1 MGETGQADRLPYAPG
16 GRAARGLAARRAL
29 KTFWRD
35 ERGATAIEYGLMV
48 ALIALALVGIMT
60 LLQGS
65 LKTSFQKIIT
75 TLNTS
80 NAQN

>member
-1 MGETGQADRLPYAPG
+1 M
-16 GRAARGLAARRAL
+16 AARSAL
-29 KTFWRD
+29 SRFWRD

-48 ALIALALVGIMT
+48 ALLALALVGIMT
-60 LLQGS
+60 SLQGS
-65 LKTSFQKIIT
+65 LKTSFQKIVT

>member
-1 MGETGQADRLPYAPG
+1 
-16 GRAARGLAARRAL
+16 
-29 KTFWRD
+29 
-35 ERGATAIEYGLMV
+35 MV

-80 NAQN
+80 NAAH